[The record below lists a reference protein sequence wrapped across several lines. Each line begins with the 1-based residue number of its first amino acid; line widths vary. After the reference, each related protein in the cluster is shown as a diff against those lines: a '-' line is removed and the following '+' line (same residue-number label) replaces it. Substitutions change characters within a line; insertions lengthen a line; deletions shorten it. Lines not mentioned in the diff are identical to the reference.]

1 MGVLTEPRLELLAQA
16 LAAGKTVIEASKAAG
31 YKNGT
36 SFASN
41 ARKRAQRKDVK
52 ARVLEIQ
59 TVSGVFAAVDA
70 AYLQRKAQEIVEV
83 PLIADDVSTADRIKA
98 LDFIAK
104 LKGLYAAE
112 KHEVGLTLESIVT
125 EIAERRHKR
134 TEEA

>member
-52 ARVLEIQ
+52 ARILEIQ
-59 TVSGVFAAVDA
+59 TISGVFAAVDA

-83 PLIADDVSTADRIKA
+83 PLIADDVGVADRIKA
-98 LDFIAK
+98 LDFMAK

-112 KHEVGLTLESIVT
+112 KHELGGATIQVITG
-125 EIAERRHKR
+125 IARAPDDEVS
-134 TEEA
+134 